1 MKLQFLYI
9 ISGCLLFASCHLYSS
24 YERSAD
30 LSDTNGLYRDTANAG
45 TVLTVTDTTN
55 FGNMPWQEVFPEPK
69 LQALIAKALSQ
80 NSDIKIAEM
89 NVEKMKA
96 GLKISKLAYIPS
108 LTFAPEGQISS
119 FDFSKASK
127 TYTLPIVANWNFGSW
142 GSLRNTKK
150 QAEANLEM
158 TKASQQATQ
167 TAIIANVANMYYT
180 LEMLDEQL
188 KTTNATIVLW
198 KETVETMEAMKEAA
212 MVNEAAVA
220 QAKANYYELLASVP
234 ELEKSIQEVEN
245 ALCVI
250 LAEPPHNIDRDQF
263 EPNILD
269 QQLTAG
275 VPMQLLSNRPDVKI
289 AEYQLA
295 SNFYQLNIARSA
307 FYPSLTLTGTAGW
320 TNNAGMAVIN
330 PAKFIANAV
339 GSIVQ
344 PLFANGQLMA
354 NLKISKLS
362 VKEAELNFRQTLLKA
377 GQEVSDALKSYQAAT
392 EMQNL
397 RQQKVEALAKTTQDT
412 KALFQYSE
420 GTTYLETLTAQQSLL
435 SGELSLINDKYTR
448 VQAAIQLYQALG
460 GGRI

>member
-1 MKLQFLYI
+1 M
-9 ISGCLLFASCHLYSS
+9 
-24 YERSAD
+24 D
-30 LSDTNGLYRDTANAG
+30 
-45 TVLTVTDTTN
+45 
-55 FGNMPWQEVFPEPK
+55 
-69 LQALIAKALSQ
+69 
-80 NSDIKIAEM
+80 
-89 NVEKMKA
+89 
-96 GLKISKLAYIPS
+96 
-108 LTFAPEGQISS
+108 
-119 FDFSKASK
+119 
-127 TYTLPIVANWNFGSW
+127 
-142 GSLRNTKK
+142 
-150 QAEANLEM
+150 
-158 TKASQQATQ
+158 
-167 TAIIANVANMYYT
+167 
-180 LEMLDEQL
+180 
-188 KTTNATIVLW
+188 
-198 KETVETMEAMKEAA
+198 AMKEAA

-263 EPNILD
+263 DPNILD

-412 KALFQYSE
+412 TALFQYSE

>member
-1 MKLQFLYI
+1 
-9 ISGCLLFASCHLYSS
+9 
-24 YERSAD
+24 
-30 LSDTNGLYRDTANAG
+30 
-45 TVLTVTDTTN
+45 
-55 FGNMPWQEVFPEPK
+55 
-69 LQALIAKALSQ
+69 
-80 NSDIKIAEM
+80 
-89 NVEKMKA
+89 
-96 GLKISKLAYIPS
+96 
-108 LTFAPEGQISS
+108 
-119 FDFSKASK
+119 
-127 TYTLPIVANWNFGSW
+127 
-142 GSLRNTKK
+142 
-150 QAEANLEM
+150 
-158 TKASQQATQ
+158 
-167 TAIIANVANMYYT
+167 
-180 LEMLDEQL
+180 
-188 KTTNATIVLW
+188 
-198 KETVETMEAMKEAA
+198 
-212 MVNEAAVA
+212 
-220 QAKANYYELLASVP
+220 
-234 ELEKSIQEVEN
+234 
-245 ALCVI
+245 
-250 LAEPPHNIDRDQF
+250 
-263 EPNILD
+263 
-269 QQLTAG
+269 
-275 VPMQLLSNRPDVKI
+275 MQLLSNRPDVKI